1 MSEKRAFS
9 EINVERFESEPSIAV
24 GSFFKGVRVPKRTK
38 FELYRNKK
46 SADKYMIHG
55 ENDRIEYSGS
65 TDDDSSAS
73 SQYVVGIYD
82 PSKRSVQLYK
92 APVIATKVAS
102 KSKKD
107 LSGPEIKQ
115 NNLRASALRNA
126 LGEAFGTKK
135 AKKAIA
141 DIERNRIDSDK
152 LVEAAVDIVDSVK
165 TASKDLPTRQEL
177 QQVSSQ
183 DRTTP
188 QANVDA
194 TDVEQIYPIHN
205 IIPKKEWQ
213 FIRVGPVL
221 KETDDQKRLEL
232 FPFTKSQYVSKK
244 LPTLT
249 QAAQMTKLQLLY
261 YVSLLLGVYE
271 NRRVSDK
278 AKLLEHLNAPP
289 EVLVDGILDR
299 FTIVRPGQY
308 GRSKERGF
316 FIDPQREDKLLC
328 YILAIILHLDN
339 FIVEISPLAQ
349 ELGLKP
355 SKIVNLFKN
364 LGAIVKGATVSQAE
378 AFGIPK
384 SAASTY
390 KIATMKVPFKI
401 PEMSRRSGVPRR

>member
-1 MSEKRAFS
+1 MSEKRPYTDIS
-9 EINVERFESEPSIAV
+9 IDKVESHPSVAV
-24 GSFFKGVRVPKRTK
+24 GSFFKGVRVPKRTQ

-46 SADKYMIHG
+46 TPDRFVLHG

-65 TDDDSSAS
+65 TDDGSSGS
-73 SQYVVGIYD
+73 SQYLVGIYD

-92 APVIATKVAS
+92 APVLNTKVAS

-115 NNLRASALRNA
+115 TNLRASALRNA

-141 DIERNRIDSDK
+141 DIERNRIDSEK
-152 LVEAAVDIVDSVK
+152 LADSAVEIVDSVK
-165 TASKDLPTRQEL
+165 TASKALPTREQL

-188 QANVDA
+188 LANVDA

-213 FIRVGPVL
+213 YIRVGPVL
-221 KETDDQKRLEL
+221 KETDHEKRLEL
-232 FPFTKSQYVSKK
+232 FPFTKSPYLSKK

-249 QAAQMTKLQLLY
+249 QAAQMSKLQLLY

-278 AKLLEHLNAPP
+278 NKLLENLNAPP
-289 EVLVDGILDR
+289 DALVDGILER
-299 FTIVRPGQY
+299 FTIMRPGQF

-364 LGAIVKGATVSQAE
+364 LGAIVKGATVAQAE

-390 KIATMKVPFKI
+390 KIATMKVPFKL
-401 PEMSRRSGVPRR
+401 PEVSRRAGPARR